1 MEACSENPI
10 TTSTADPV
18 QKPSTST
25 PSISSPHHPSPTKN
39 TLQEVKLSKNKLR
52 KLRRYEHSL
61 KHRPERRAKERQV
74 RKERGQRKKRPGNN
88 EKLLAL
94 EKLQNALQNGCKVVI
109 DCQYQD
115 HMTIK
120 ERTRFAQQIRRVY
133 SSNRS
138 TESPLH
144 LYLTSLS
151 RDSDLFA
158 TCCKVNDGFT
168 NYLLDISE
176 KSVLTLFDP
185 SEVVYLTPDAPTTIS
200 IDKGFEKDKV
210 YVIGGLVDETT
221 TKNLT
226 CKFAQRT
233 QINCV
238 RLPID
243 EFFEPGDPTGTF
255 KKVLTVNQVVE
266 IILEWHRS
274 QDWVAAISK
283 GLPERTGFRPRT
295 LTALPSSSNEPS

>member
-1 MEACSENPI
+1 MEVCSENSI
-10 TTSTADPV
+10 TTCTDPV
-18 QKPSTST
+18 QNPSTLT
-25 PSISSPHHPSPTKN
+25 PPSSSSHHQLSITKDN
-39 TLQEVKLSKNKLR
+39 QKEEKLSKNKLR

-61 KHRPERRAKERQV
+61 KHRKERRVKERQV
-74 RKERGQRKKRPGNN
+74 RKERGGRKRRGNDEKVLEI
-88 EKLLAL
+88 EKL
-94 EKLQNALQNGCKVVI
+94 KNALQFGCKVVI

-115 HMTIK
+115 LMTIK
-120 ERTRFAQQIRRVY
+120 ERNRFAQQIRRVY

-151 RDSDLFA
+151 RDSELFG
-158 TCCKVNDGFT
+158 TCCKINDGFA

-226 CKFAQRT
+226 WTFAQST
-233 QINCV
+233 QISCV

-243 EFFEPGDPTGTF
+243 EFFEPGDTSGTF

-266 IILEWHRS
+266 IILEWHRT

-295 LTALPSSSNEPS
+295 AAAVLPSSSNQSS